1 MPKLLIAITSLALLL
16 IPLSNFARDYIIYS
30 ISQSVPMG
38 EPNEIIKKNF
48 YTNLGL
54 EQGVGKGT
62 VLDVY
67 RTVSRSDPYQ
77 SKMRYNYKIKIGE
90 IAVLHAEQSSSI
102 GKISK
107 VNTEAKYPL
116 FEIDAFII
124 GDQVSVHIKD
134 E

>member
-1 MPKLLIAITSLALLL
+1 M
-16 IPLSNFARDYIIYS
+16 
-30 ISQSVPMG
+30 
-38 EPNEIIKKNF
+38 
-48 YTNLGL
+48 
-54 EQGVGKGT
+54 
-62 VLDVY
+62 LDVY